1 MPNLLEALDK
11 TDWQTFRF
19 DEIAQN
25 ISKRVEPGTTDLTVY
40 VGLEHL
46 DSGSLHIKRTGTP
59 ADVDGTKLLV
69 YKGDVIF
76 GRRRAYQRKA
86 AIATFDGICSAH
98 ALVLRAKPDVIDP
111 LLFPF
116 FLHSDAFMHRAID
129 ISVGG
134 LSPTINWGNLKV
146 EEFLLPPREQ
156 QAQLAELLWAADEVQ
171 GKYRSL
177 LQTTQTAQK
186 RYALD
191 FYEDTAQDL
200 GTLTDLA
207 KINPRAP
214 KELKDPDLPVSFLAM
229 ADVSEEG
236 KVLTKHERKLGQVR
250 KGFTYFADGD
260 ILFAKITPCMENG
273 KGALVEDL
281 LSGVGFG
288 STEFHVLRPY
298 SEDDKWYCYY
308 VSRMEKFRLEAEKR
322 MVGSAGQR
330 RVQTDFFD
338 NFPLQLPT
346 PEARIT
352 FGETMNSYEKQ
363 KEQLASL
370 IGQTSSVKQ
379 ALIDQIFTN

>member
-1 MPNLLEALDK
+1 MKLDK
-11 TDWQTFRF
+11 TNWRRVSFGEVVRQGKASVDPEKSGLKRY
-19 DEIAQN
+19 IAGEHMSSN
-25 ISKRVEPGTTDLTVY
+25 DLHLRHWGS
-40 VGLEHL
+40 VGDGYL
-46 DSGSLHIKRTGTP
+46 GP
-59 ADVDGTKLLV
+59 AFHRLFE
-69 YKGDVIF
+69 KGDILYGSRRTYLKKVAVADFEGITANTTFVIKEDAEIVVPGF
-76 GRRRAYQRKA
+76 MA
-86 AIATFDGICSAH
+86 
-98 ALVLRAKPDVIDP
+98 
-111 LLFPF
+111 
-116 FLHSDAFMHRAID
+116 FLMLSDSFTEHSVKNSKGSVNPYINFKD
-129 ISVGG
+129 I
-134 LSPTINWGNLKV
+134 TNF
-146 EEFLLPPREQ
+146 EFLLPPLEQ
-156 QAQLAELLWAADEVQ
+156 QTQLAKLLWAADEVEE
-171 GKYRSL
+171 KYRIL
-177 LQTTQTAQK
+177 LQTTEAAQK

-191 FYEDTAQDL
+191 FYEDHTQDL

-214 KELKDPDLPVSFLAM
+214 KELNDPNLPVSFLAM

-250 KGFTYFADGD
+250 KGFTYFANGD

-273 KGALVEDL
+273 KGALVENL

-298 SEDDKWYCYY
+298 SEADKWYCYY

-370 IGQTSSVKQ
+370 ISQTSSVKQ
-379 ALIDQIFTN
+379 ALINQIFTA